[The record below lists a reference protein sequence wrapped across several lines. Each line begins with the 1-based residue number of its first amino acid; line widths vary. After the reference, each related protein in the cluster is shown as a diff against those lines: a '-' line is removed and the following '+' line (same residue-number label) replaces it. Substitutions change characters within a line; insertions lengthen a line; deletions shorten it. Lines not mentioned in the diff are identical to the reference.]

1 MVCFFRIVTSPAKAV
16 RRSGESRSENVKVQ
30 TTSHGPPLNIGTKRL
45 RRWLGRTEDRHADL
59 GNFSS
64 RRTAAWSSGSG
75 FLRRGRLRTRKSRQ
89 VLGRRGGVL
98 AWPMSCLSSEWWVPG
113 VSAHLLRPTS
123 ISMSVS
129 VDVSGGRCDGLS
141 VVTNVF
147 VLLILFVL
155 SWFEGDGVPVS
166 LVVMRR
172 REVRSP
178 IWRTE
183 RDSVL
188 NDEFQEG
195 ELREG
200 SE

>member
-1 MVCFFRIVTSPAKAV
+1 
-16 RRSGESRSENVKVQ
+16 
-30 TTSHGPPLNIGTKRL
+30 
-45 RRWLGRTEDRHADL
+45 
-59 GNFSS
+59 
-64 RRTAAWSSGSG
+64 
-75 FLRRGRLRTRKSRQ
+75 
-89 VLGRRGGVL
+89 
-98 AWPMSCLSSEWWVPG
+98 
-113 VSAHLLRPTS
+113 
-123 ISMSVS
+123 MSVS
-129 VDVSGGRCDGLS
+129 VDVSRGRCDGLS

-155 SWFEGDGVPVS
+155 SWFEGDGVPMS

>member
-1 MVCFFRIVTSPAKAV
+1 
-16 RRSGESRSENVKVQ
+16 
-30 TTSHGPPLNIGTKRL
+30 
-45 RRWLGRTEDRHADL
+45 
-59 GNFSS
+59 
-64 RRTAAWSSGSG
+64 
-75 FLRRGRLRTRKSRQ
+75 
-89 VLGRRGGVL
+89 
-98 AWPMSCLSSEWWVPG
+98 
-113 VSAHLLRPTS
+113 
-123 ISMSVS
+123 MSVS
-129 VDVSGGRCDGLS
+129 VDVPGGRCDGLS
-141 VVTNVF
+141 VVTYMF

-155 SWFEGDGVPVS
+155 SSFEGDGVPVS

>member
-1 MVCFFRIVTSPAKAV
+1 M
-16 RRSGESRSENVKVQ
+16 
-30 TTSHGPPLNIGTKRL
+30 
-45 RRWLGRTEDRHADL
+45 
-59 GNFSS
+59 
-64 RRTAAWSSGSG
+64 
-75 FLRRGRLRTRKSRQ
+75 
-89 VLGRRGGVL
+89 
-98 AWPMSCLSSEWWVPG
+98 
-113 VSAHLLRPTS
+113 
-123 ISMSVS
+123 
-129 VDVSGGRCDGLS
+129 
-141 VVTNVF
+141 F

-155 SWFEGDGVPVS
+155 SSFEGDGVPVS